1 MVTDC
6 AKNSVEGMLFEE
18 SLCLDCEW
26 LLYVFVNVRGTFII
40 NLVPRGD
47 GSRRAN
53 SFPACLARS

>member
-26 LLYVFVNVRGTFII
+26 PLYVFVNVRG
-40 NLVPRGD
+40 
-47 GSRRAN
+47 
-53 SFPACLARS
+53 ARL